1 MRKILSTFWLA
12 MALSVLVL
20 SAGNARR
27 SEQFGHAM
35 DLYDHGLFYE
45 AAQLFSEIA
54 GRDDDSQALGYAVLC
69 RVTLRSGGYEKEM
82 NAYLDAFPA
91 MPVSYKI
98 IYRYALNRFDD
109 EDYATA
115 VRYFNRLRL
124 DNLER
129 SQYSEFTFKQAYC
142 YFELG
147 DYPRAAE
154 GFRWTLELP
163 RSDYYAPS
171 WYALGYMDYQDK
183 KFKSAFDA
191 FSHACK
197 DPRFRANSV
206 YYMMECKFMTGEYD
220 YLVEEEK
227 NAFEI
232 VPEERKMRLARMLSE
247 IYLVWQNPE
256 KAQEYYDRYLVKQ
269 VPKTRKDYFYVGSLL
284 YAVEDYEGAI
294 EHFEGMKYRS
304 DSLGQIANYQMAD
317 CQLHMKN
324 KVAAMQ
330 AFKDAASVDFDARI
344 TEDAHFNYAKL
355 AFDLN
360 EDGEGFRSYMRK
372 YSDSVRGEQI
382 YSYMALSYLRDKQY
396 DLAIEYYDKIDEFDE
411 AMRENYMKANYLRG
425 AQLLSD
431 GSYRLAMDHFRWA
444 SVYAE
449 KGSLISQYADF
460 YLADACYRDGQY
472 GRARKLYTDLYH
484 ASALQGTPQ
493 QSLVGYGL
501 AYCWFRE
508 QDYVQADRWFA
519 RYEEEKDAPYR
530 KHAVIRRG
538 DCHFLR
544 GDYASALTFYRN
556 AVSLDADVN
565 DIYPYY
571 QAGLCCGLLSDTN
584 GRIEALT
591 PVSQASPDAP
601 YYGEALYELGLAYV
615 DAKRSDEAV
624 QTFTML
630 VEKDKDT
637 TYVSKSLLAL
647 GMLARNAGR
656 LDEALSCYKR
666 VVEQMPLS
674 VSVPDAMAAIESVYQ
689 EKGDGAGYL
698 AYLEQIGQGDSKSE
712 QDKESIVFNSAEQL
726 FLAGN
731 WERAVVSLEAFSR
744 EYPDSRLLSKADFY
758 RGESYRR
765 LDEKEKARDC
775 FSRVVESA
783 DTTFAEPSMSAFA
796 QLSYQMQLYDDAYGA
811 YRALLQSARFEENRT
826 VARKGLL
833 YSAWLAKRY
842 DSAIAAA
849 DVLLDRKE
857 ADESM
862 REDVIYIKA
871 MSLLNTSRREEAM
884 TCFRELARN
893 PRTPRG
899 AESTYMLIKDAF
911 DRADFAAVEDM
922 TADFSDSG
930 TTQVYYLAKSIILLC
945 DAYVERGDIRSAK
958 DNLIWIR
965 DSYRSSDPSD
975 DVLASVGERLAK
987 IESNQ

>member
-1 MRKILSTFWLA
+1 MRKIWLTLGL
-12 MALSVLVL
+12 ALAFSSLVL
-20 SAGNARR
+20 SAGKASR
-27 SEQFGHAM
+27 SEQISLAM
-35 DLYDHGLFYE
+35 DLFDHGLFYE
-45 AAQLFSEIA
+45 AARQFSEIA
-54 GRDDDSQALGYAVLC
+54 RQEDDDEARGYAILC
-69 RVTLRSGGYEKEM
+69 RVTLRAGGYEEEM
-82 NAYLDAFPA
+82 DAYLDAFPA

-109 EDYATA
+109 EDYAVA
-115 VRYFNRLRL
+115 LRYFNRLRL

-129 SQYSEFTFKQAYC
+129 SQYSEFCFKQAYC
-142 YFELG
+142 HFELG

-171 WYALGYMDYQDK
+171 WYALGYMDYQEK
-183 KFKSAFDA
+183 NFKNAFNA
-191 FSHACK
+191 FSQAAR
-197 DPRFRANSV
+197 DPRFQANSV

-220 YLVEEEK
+220 YLVEEEEK
-227 NAFEI
+227 AFKI

-256 KAQEYYDRYLVKQ
+256 KAQEYYDQYLVRQ
-269 VPKTRKDYFYVGSLL
+269 IPKTRKDYFYVGSLL
-284 YAVEDYEGAI
+284 YAVQDYEGAV
-294 EHFEGMKYRS
+294 EHFMGMTYRA

-317 CQLHMKN
+317 CQLHLKN
-324 KVAAMQ
+324 KVAAME
-330 AFKDAASVDFDARI
+330 AFKEAAAVDFDARI

-360 EDGEGFRSYMRK
+360 EDGEGFRSYLRK

-382 YSYMALSYLRDKQY
+382 YSYMALSYLQDKHY

-411 AMRENYMKANYLRG
+411 TMKENYMKANYLRG
-425 AQLLSD
+425 AELLSD
-431 GSYRLAMDHFRWA
+431 GSYRLAMNHFRWA

-449 KGSLISQYADF
+449 KGSRISQYADF
-460 YLADACYRDGQY
+460 YLADACYRDGKY
-472 GRARKLYTDLYH
+472 ERARKLYTDLYH

-493 QSLVGYGL
+493 HSLIGYGL

-508 QDYVQADRWFA
+508 QDYAQADRWFA
-519 RYEEEKDAPYR
+519 RYDAEKDAPYR
-530 KHAVIRRG
+530 KNAVIRRG

-544 GDYASALTFYRN
+544 GDYASALTFYRQ
-556 AVSLDADVN
+556 AVALEPDIN

-571 QAGLCCGLLSDTN
+571 QAGLCCGLLSDPSA
-584 GRIEALT
+584 RIEALV
-591 PVSQASPDAP
+591 PVSEASPESP

-615 DAKRSDEAV
+615 DAKRNDDAV
-624 QTFTML
+624 RTFTML
-630 VEKDKDT
+630 VEKDRDT

-647 GMLARNAGR
+647 GMLSRNAGDADR
-656 LDEALSCYKR
+656 ALACYKR

-674 VSVPDAMAAIESVYQ
+674 ASAQDAMAAIEAIYQ

-698 AYLEQIGQGDSKSE
+698 AYLEQIGQGGIKSG
-712 QDKESIVFNSAEQL
+712 QDKERIVFGSAEQL
-726 FLAGN
+726 FLGGN
-731 WERAVVSLEAFSR
+731 WERAVRSLEAFSR
-744 EYPDSRLLSKADFY
+744 DYPESRLLSKADFY

-811 YRALLQSARFEENRT
+811 YRALLQSARFEENRAA
-826 VARKGLL
+826 ARKGLL
-833 YSAWLAKRY
+833 YSAWQAKRY
-842 DSAIAAA
+842 DSAIVAA
-849 DVLLDRKE
+849 DALLDRKD
-857 ADESM
+857 ADETL
-862 REDVIYIKA
+862 REDATYIKA

-884 TCFRELARN
+884 ACFRELAGK
-893 PRTPRG
+893 PRTARG
-899 AESTYMLIKDAF
+899 AESTYILIKDAF
-911 DRADFAAVEDM
+911 DRADYTAVEDM

-930 TTQVYYLAKSIILLC
+930 TTHVYYLAKAVLLLC
-945 DAYVERGDIRSAK
+945 DAYVERGDVRAAK
-958 DNLIWIR
+958 DNLVWIR

-975 DVLASVGERLAK
+975 DVLSAVGERLAK